1 MLNDWR
7 APVPWASP
15 RALGDSKSGSPFR
28 SISRFPSIEK
38 HPVREQFVTSLH
50 AEGPSIRVNGKTQ
63 TWHLGQSDLQ
73 SFALLPLSAPTNLR
87 SDPLWL
93 LFSAALYVGHIQCDY

>member
-1 MLNDWR
+1 MENR
-7 APVPWASP
+7 AVAYFKLCSCLHCSE
-15 RALGDSKSGSPFR
+15 RAKGRK
-28 SISRFPSIEK
+28 
-38 HPVREQFVTSLH
+38 
-50 AEGPSIRVNGKTQ
+50 EGQKGAPASIRVNGKTQ

-93 LFSAALYVGHIQCDY
+93 LFSAALYVGHIKCDY